1 MESSSFFNA
10 ELIND
15 QYDRTYNAEDFAR
28 YFASFIGSGIFPN
41 PTSNLQVRANNGMSV
56 VVSAGKAWINGY
68 FYENTEDLNLNLATA
83 HGVLKRID
91 RIVVRLDLSAR
102 LIRCAIKK
110 GSESSSPNPPNLQR
124 DSDIFEL
131 ALADILVENGAVKI
145 TQSNITD
152 QRFNADL
159 CGIVSGVV
167 DQIDTTN
174 LFAQF
179 ENEFTRWFT
188 DAKATLGS
196 DVAGNLLNKINDL
209 TVKLLVQ
216 NLLEGGN
223 IDGDLTVDG
232 KVTVTNGL
240 DLSKFKLYNVQAI
253 QNDGKEMLADDFLG
267 NTHINATGKA
277 VRIGYGNNTKEI
289 ITHKPLH
296 QYASYLVLNDLNT
309 RAYSQDVGLTKQ
321 KVDELMNLNDRVRT
335 LTDNGLYEPVDSDLS
350 VNTNLIIS
358 QLIDEVLAL
367 RNDIEEL
374 KEKEAANES
383 I

>member
-1 MESSSFFNA
+1 MERSSFFNA

-15 QYDRTYNAEDFAR
+15 KYDRTYNAEDFAR

-41 PTSNLQVRANNGMSV
+41 PTTNLQVRANNGMSV
-56 VVSAGKAWINGY
+56 VVSKGKAWINGY

-188 DAKATLGS
+188 DTKATLGS

-309 RAYSQDVGLTKQ
+309 RAYSHDVGLTKQ

-350 VNTNLIIS
+350 VNTNLVIS

>member
-1 MESSSFFNA
+1 MERSSFFNA

-15 QYDRTYNAEDFAR
+15 KYDRTYNAEDFAR
-28 YFASFIGSGIFPN
+28 YFASFIKSGIFPS

-56 VVSAGKAWINGY
+56 VVSKGKAWINGY

-110 GSESSSPNPPNLQR
+110 GSESSSPTPPNLQR